1 MLAPKVE
8 LKRLNLQRQRLSV
21 ARRLNLARK
30 NSRPGGAFTLIE
42 LLVVI
47 AIIAILA
54 AMLLPVLSKA
64 KNRAQEIRCLND
76 QKQLILAWVM
86 YSSDFN
92 DGCAGNKWQD
102 EQTWLTV
109 QPQNENWLSGWL
121 GADGTGGNGIAGG
134 VGGPDNTN
142 TDILVNPNHA
152 SLGGYTKNAGLYLC
166 PSSAVL
172 APVVSG
178 GPRIYPLCRSVSM
191 NCWVGY
197 ICSPPSGSYTKF
209 GKVSNI
215 KGISPTDLF
224 IFMEERAES
233 IDDGSFET
241 QMGNTTVANW
251 PTDYHSGAAAVAF
264 ADGHAEAHKWMT
276 SQFLQ
281 PQQTSVTA
289 KWGSQSMTPLQM
301 TDLQWLQMHA
311 TVAQ

>member
-8 LKRLNLQRQRLSV
+8 LKPLNLQGQRLPV
-21 ARRLNLARK
+21 VLGLNRAGR
-30 NSRPGGAFTLIE
+30 AFTLIE

-86 YSSDFN
+86 YASDFN
-92 DGCAGNKWQD
+92 DSCAGNKWQD
-102 EQTWLTV
+102 EQAWLTL

-121 GADGTGGNGIAGG
+121 GADGSGGNGVAGG
-134 VGGPDNTN
+134 AGGPDNTN

-152 SLGGYTKNAGLYLC
+152 SLGGYTKNAALYLC

-172 APVVSG
+172 APVTAG

-197 ICSPPSGSYTKF
+197 VCSPPNQPAYKTF

-215 KGISPTDLF
+215 KGMSPSDLF

-241 QMGNTTVANW
+241 QEGNTTVANW
-251 PTDYHSGAAAVAF
+251 PTDFHNGAAAVAF
-264 ADGHAEAHKWMT
+264 ADGHAEAHKWRT
-276 SQFLQ
+276 GQFLR
-281 PQQTSVTA
+281 PQQTILPPSG
-289 KWGSQSMTPLQM
+289 KWGSQDINGTPLD
-301 TDLQWLQMHA
+301 DLQWLQMHA
-311 TVAQ
+311 TVLQ